1 MTLNCFKFCLL
12 LFLLNITI
20 GVSAQNIQNLP
31 SKWNDWSL
39 HPKLSFYRIE
49 SDTTTYSDGIV
60 LRTRGDWN
68 GIFGTSY
75 PMFNMNKESLNGE
88 VRIKYKVERCK
99 KLLLTL
105 HSIGKNTNVIRA
117 DTIHLPLSEN
127 WVEQSYPFSVDCQ
140 FLLNVS
146 IEAEGL
152 NENHSGD
159 IYLAYI
165 NLYANGVLL
174 DSEVYNEAL
183 SQVALSSIKSWD
195 EILCS
200 PIMEKK
206 ILALGETIH
215 GTQTINDMAIEL
227 MKERILHH
235 NCKLI
240 FLELPLSITLYMN
253 RYIHN
258 DPRYTMEHITG
269 KLEHDYNFKLT
280 SLLQW
285 VKDYNANHRNEV
297 SILGID
303 NEMAI
308 VPCKMNLYDFLKGID
323 TNDVLE
329 PLYYDLMFKLDSANV
344 DTCIVNRMFSD
355 NESKLIQCCIDNL
368 RKYQTL
374 HLRSMHRDEDMAE
387 TMRWLCDIY
396 LSPDEKATFYGH
408 FMHANYLTNNNPTF
422 IHNSPSLGF
431 FLKKRYKDD
440 YACLAI
446 SATEGEAWF
455 TDVTD
460 NNNSREIFPIQNAS
474 VGSIEYY
481 TNNAE
486 DNTKSN
492 IFIEDFNANDIYRI
506 RGVGIFY
513 NTNQFS
519 VWIPQTSMDGII
531 VINKVTYTDKK
542 FESPKIR
549 QKLIYNY
556 WMETMMKLK
565 EKRE

>member
-1 MTLNCFKFCLL
+1 MTLDSPKFSLL

-20 GVSAQNIQNLP
+20 GVGAQNIHNLP
-31 SKWNDWSL
+31 SKWNDWSQ
-39 HPKLSFYRIE
+39 HPKHSFYKIE
-49 SDTTTYSDGIV
+49 SDTTTSSDGVV

-75 PMFNMNKESLNGE
+75 PMFNKGKKSLNGE
-88 VRIKYKVERCK
+88 VKIKYKVEKCK

-105 HSIGKNTNVIRA
+105 HSIGKNADVIKA

-152 NENHSGD
+152 NKNQSGNVS
-159 IYLAYI
+159 LAYI
-165 NLYANGVLL
+165 DLYSDGVLL
-174 DSEVYNEAL
+174 DTEVENEAL
-183 SQVALSSIKSWD
+183 SQVPLSSIKPWD
-195 EILCS
+195 EVLRS

-206 ILALGETIH
+206 ILALGETVH

-227 MKERILHH
+227 IKERILHH

-240 FLELPLSITLYMN
+240 FLELPLSLTLYMN

-258 DPRYTMEHITG
+258 DPRYTMGHITG
-269 KLEHDYNFKLT
+269 KMEHSYSFKLT
-280 SLLQW
+280 PLLQW
-285 VKDYNANHRNEV
+285 VKDYNAKHGNEI

-303 NEMAI
+303 NEISLIPSTMD
-308 VPCKMNLYDFLKGID
+308 LYEFLKEID
-323 TNDVLE
+323 TDDVLE

-344 DTCIVNRMFSD
+344 DTRIVNGMFSEK
-355 NESKLIQCCIDNL
+355 ESKLIQCSINNL

-374 HLRSMHRDEDMAE
+374 HLRLMHRDKDMAE
-387 TMRWLCDIY
+387 TMQWLCDMY
-396 LSPDEKATFYGH
+396 LSSDEKATFYGH
-408 FMHANYLTNNNPTF
+408 FMHANYLTLNPAF

-431 FLKKRYKDD
+431 FLKERYKDD

-455 TDVTD
+455 TD
-460 NNNSREIFPIQNAS
+460 NNNNREIYPLQNAS

-481 TNNAE
+481 TTNPKN
-486 DNTKSN
+486 NTKSN
-492 IFIEDFNANDIYRI
+492 IFIEDFNANDVCRI
-506 RGVGIFY
+506 RAMGIFN
-513 NTNQFS
+513 NTNHFS
-519 VWIPQTSMDGII
+519 VWIPQKSMDGIV
-531 VINKVTYTDKK
+531 VINKVAYTDKK
-542 FESPKIR
+542 IESR
-549 QKLIYNY
+549 EKLVLSY
-556 WMETMMKLK
+556 WMEIMQELVR
-565 EKRE
+565 KRDSKK